1 MAHLVRDPH
10 ETALGRVALGVG
22 LDKFALVGV
31 LGPPLFEERDVEV
44 VRLHPSRLAD
54 DRPKEAVL
62 VLPLFPPERA
72 LLARSR
78 DAARDGLVDINVLDT
93 AFVLV
98 VLDEQIDAERD
109 HPTRDPANALE
120 LKDGVNA
127 GVREGLVLR
136 KKVSEEMVIQCG
148 GITMVNLPEMLRMV
162 KSAGTAMAMGVV
174 CKWKRGM

>member
-1 MAHLVRDPH
+1 M
-10 ETALGRVALGVG
+10 GVSIP
-22 LDKFALVGV
+22 
-31 LGPPLFEERDVEV
+31 GPSFSEERAVDLVC
-44 VRLHPSRLAD
+44 LHPSRLSN
-54 DRPKEAVL
+54 DRPKDVVL
-62 VLPLFPPERA
+62 NLDLLPPENR
-72 LLARSR
+72 LFSCSGYT
-78 DAARDGLVDINVLDT
+78 ARDGLVDINVLDT

>member
-1 MAHLVRDPH
+1 MRIGVFGPSFSEECAVDP
-10 ETALGRVALGVG
+10 VC
-22 LDKFALVGV
+22 
-31 LGPPLFEERDVEV
+31 
-44 VRLHPSRLAD
+44 LHPSRLPD
-54 DRPKEAVL
+54 DRPKDVVL
-62 VLPLFPPERA
+62 NLDLLPPENRLFSCSGYTA
-72 LLARSR
+72 C
-78 DAARDGLVDINVLDT
+78 DGLVDINVLDT

-109 HPTRDPANALE
+109 DPTRDPANALE